1 MNQVA
6 QKIETKKASEIY
18 DFSLVPSDQISLVWD
33 QIEKFL
39 KKSASRSGGR
49 ERIEDIYYRILNKET
64 NLWII
69 FDTGNLAITGAQV
82 TFFNIYPTGKKM
94 LSLDHTGGK
103 NMQNWVE
110 RGIEVMTKFAKE
122 NECEGIEGVGRHGQ
136 WHWVKNKK
144 GWKRPASMY
153 EYNFEENQ

>member
-82 TFFNIYPTGKKM
+82 TFFNTYPTGKKM

-103 NMQNWVE
+103 NMQDWVE
-110 RGIEVMTKFAKE
+110 KGIEVMTKFAKE

-153 EYNFEENQ
+153 EYIFEENQ

>member
-1 MNQVA
+1 M
-6 QKIETKKASEIY
+6 T
-18 DFSLVPSDQISLVWD
+18 
-33 QIEKFL
+33 FL
-39 KKSASRSGGR
+39 QCLLIKSVQFGNN
-49 ERIEDIYYRILNKET
+49 IYYRILNKET

-103 NMQNWVE
+103 NMQDWVE

>member
-1 MNQVA
+1 
-6 QKIETKKASEIY
+6 
-18 DFSLVPSDQISLVWD
+18 LD

-39 KKSASRSGGR
+39 KNLLIDQVVEK
-49 ERIEDIYYRILNKET
+49 ELKIFIIELINNKT

-94 LSLDHTGGK
+94 LNLDHTGGK
-103 NMQNWVE
+103 NMQDWVE
-110 RGIEVMTKFAKE
+110 KGIDVMTKFAKE
-122 NECEGIEGVGRHGQ
+122 NGCEGIEGVGRHGQ

-153 EYNFEENQ
+153 EYNFEEKQ